1 VRRGVSPFLG
11 QDGAVTPRTPFRRAT
26 ALLAVLA
33 LGLTGCTTTTARSAG
48 SSDGAG
54 VIGVALPSTG
64 DAGGVHAGEAVASEL
79 RDRGYRVDLQYAAG
93 DARTQAAQVQNM
105 LTKGMD
111 AVIVAPLSADEL
123 EGPAEIAEEE
133 GIPVLVLG
141 RGLPVAGAGYAAVV
155 EPEELG
161 RAEAQALLDALDA
174 GEGTDAMDPA
184 TSTDPGAADT
194 PGPDATEP
202 DVAEPDA
209 AAPDA
214 AEPDAGTPGG
224 SASTA
229 PSGPAQVTVLAGDEN
244 DAWEQ
249 RRHAAALD
257 ELAPA
262 VDEGR
267 IVIASGASWADAAVA
282 DAPLDVPAAAEER
295 ARGVAPD
302 APSSAVAILALG
314 DDVTRGVVTALTT
327 DPPTPSPAPTATP
340 TPEPTGNRTVPI
352 VVGSG
357 ADLATVRALD
367 GGVLAATVFVDTR
380 EAAVPIADAVEAL
393 LDDGEP
399 VADGTEI
406 PGLVGIPA
414 FAIGPQVLRADDVER
429 VLVDT
434 GWLSPEELSG

>member
-1 VRRGVSPFLG
+1 
-11 QDGAVTPRTPFRRAT
+11 VTPRTPFRRAT

-33 LGLTGCTTTTARSAG
+33 LGLAGCTTTTARSAG

-79 RDRGYRVDLQYAAG
+79 RDRGYRLDLQYAAA

-133 GIPVLVLG
+133 AIPVLVLG

-209 AAPDA
+209 AAPDSAEPDAAAPDA

-224 SASTA
+224 SA

-262 VDEGR
+262 VAEGR

-340 TPEPTGNRTVPI
+340 TPEPTGDRTVPI

-406 PGLVGIPA
+406 AGLVGIPA